1 MRWNGEVEGE
11 RTTSSKVA
19 EAQASP
25 QSTTEAAYS
34 YPGHSLF
41 QPCALPDLIRDF
53 RIHDCIH
60 ISVFPT
66 FVRFFFQPTL
76 LSPMRLMAFLRKAT
90 IGPAV
95 RPPHTNSR
103 HLALSSSSVLAASQE
118 KLFKYFDPY
127 SQARPPSDLFCGI
140 RTKSTWIENSHFNL
154 GNLSKTTQRIFSVKG
169 VPPPPLNGKNPLSS
183 F

>member
-1 MRWNGEVEGE
+1 MDGLTKCKRHLRILKTNILYFGLSDIITKSKQQCLMTSRTSQEIYLWICNFHICNIIFGRMSHLEWKLGPNLEFSITFLVKLQARCRGVIYWITAEWNVCDNYERGELMRWNGEVEGE

-66 FVRFFFQPTL
+66 FVRFFF
-76 LSPMRLMAFLRKAT
+76 
-90 IGPAV
+90 
-95 RPPHTNSR
+95 
-103 HLALSSSSVLAASQE
+103 
-118 KLFKYFDPY
+118 
-127 SQARPPSDLFCGI
+127 
-140 RTKSTWIENSHFNL
+140 
-154 GNLSKTTQRIFSVKG
+154 
-169 VPPPPLNGKNPLSS
+169 
-183 F
+183 